1 LPRVRVLVVDNYDSF
16 TYNLVQYVGMTSRPA
31 PDIEVVRND
40 RATVEELLI
49 RGYDRVIVSPG
60 PCTPDEAGISLEAV
74 RRFPEAGI
82 PTLGVCLG
90 HQALVQAWGGRVV
103 THHPVH
109 GKTARIEHDGRTI
122 FRGLPSPLEVGRYH
136 SLIAEPSLPPVLEC
150 SAEAEGIVMAVRHRE
165 LPAEGVQ
172 FHPESILT
180 QRGRELLANFLTQ
193 HAPPSGETPEPWPDL
208 EPADPTL
215 PW

>member
-1 LPRVRVLVVDNYDSF
+1 VRVLVLDNYDSF
-16 TYNLVQYVGMTSRPA
+16 TYNLVQYVGEVSQPTA
-31 PDIEVVRND
+31 EIEVVRND
-40 RATVEELLI
+40 HATVDELLI

-74 RRFPEAGI
+74 RRFPEARI

-90 HQALVQAWGGRVV
+90 HQALVQAWGGAVV

-109 GKTARIEHDGRTI
+109 GKTTMIQHDGRTI
-122 FRGLPSPLEVGRYH
+122 FRGLRVPLEVGRYH
-136 SLIAEPSLPPVLEC
+136 SLIAEPELPDALEC
-150 SAEAEGIVMAVRHRE
+150 SASADGVVMAVRHRW

-172 FHPESILT
+172 FHPESVLT
-180 QRGRELLANFLTQ
+180 EQGRELLANFLEQ
-193 HAPPSGETPEPWPDL
+193 RSPVVSPPHEPWPDL
-208 EPADPTL
+208 EPADPRS

>member
-1 LPRVRVLVVDNYDSF
+1 MRVLVVDNYDSF
-16 TYNLVQYVGMTSRPA
+16 TYNLVQYVGELGGE
-31 PDIEVVRND
+31 IEVVRND

-60 PCTPDEAGISLEAV
+60 PCTPNEAGISLEAV

-82 PTLGVCLG
+82 PLLGVCLG

-136 SLIAEPSLPPVLEC
+136 SLIAEPALPDTLEQ
-150 SAEAEGIVMAVRHRE
+150 SAVADGIVMAVRHRE

-172 FHPESILT
+172 FHPESVLT
-180 QRGRELLANFLTQ
+180 QEGRRLLANFLAQT
-193 HAPPSGETPEPWPDL
+193 APVTGPPPEPWPDL
-208 EPADPTL
+208 EPADHAS